1 MKFLTISGKLY
12 RSLLQCRGVARSE
25 RLSFAPLFP
34 EKSGTGVDG
43 SSSIIA
49 WHNSCSVRLIRTKQH
64 DMRNSP
70 SLCGRLLIVATL
82 ALPAFFLAAC
92 ASAPTTESAGDY
104 ASDASVTARVKTA
117 LLADPGLKSLAVSV
131 STYRGVVVLS
141 GTVNSEEQI
150 RKAVAVT
157 RSVSGVQSVNNDLHV
172 KPQ

>member
-1 MKFLTISGKLY
+1 
-12 RSLLQCRGVARSE
+12 
-25 RLSFAPLFP
+25 
-34 EKSGTGVDG
+34 
-43 SSSIIA
+43 
-49 WHNSCSVRLIRTKQH
+49 
-64 DMRNSP
+64 MRNSP
-70 SLCGRLLIVATL
+70 SLFGRLLIVATL